1 MMKLFKLEF
10 NHKIKNKKLKT
21 QLIYKIKKDY
31 NIIECLLYKSYNQN
45 RKILIL
51 QMQIVIIKMKFQKD
65 KLVI

>member
-31 NIIECLLYKSYNQN
+31 NIIECLLYKSYNKN

-51 QMQIVIIKMKFQKD
+51 
-65 KLVI
+65 